1 MGEWIVSLAGTP
13 EGARLAV
20 GLALLAAVM
29 HAAVGAMQK
38 GRFDPWISRAS
49 IDVFYCAAMA
59 PFAWFVVPFPE
70 PHVWPILALAVLV
83 HSVYKL
89 LQAMAY
95 SRADFTVVYPVAR
108 GAGPLVTVIA
118 AGSVF
123 SETLTPLQWVGVLT
137 LVTGI
142 FGLAVYN
149 LAHTPF
155 RRAGLGLATFL
166 AVLTGCAIAGYTT
179 IDAYG
184 VRAASNPFTFL
195 AWLFFLDGFFMPAL
209 VFVKRAGLPDRELA
223 LKLLPHGLIGAAFA
237 ILSFGSIMIATR
249 IHLVGQAA
257 VLRETSIVFAAVIG
271 WVVLKEP
278 VGPRRLTLI
287 GLIAAGA
294 VIVQF
299 GR

>member
-1 MGEWIVSLAGTP
+1 MGEWIVSLAGTT

-29 HAAVGAMQK
+29 HACVAAMQK

-49 IDVFYCAAMA
+49 IDVCYCVLMA
-59 PFAWFVVPFPE
+59 PVAWFVVPFPE
-70 PHVWPILALAVLV
+70 PQLWPVLALAILA
-83 HSVYKL
+83 HSVYKY

-95 SRADFTVVYPVAR
+95 SRAAFTIVYPVAR
-108 GAGPLVTVIA
+108 GTGPLVTVIA
-118 AGSVF
+118 AGIVF
-123 SETLTPLQWVGVLT
+123 NETLAPLQWAGVLT

-149 LAHTPF
+149 LAHTPVD
-155 RRAGLGLATFL
+155 RTALSQALFL
-166 AVLTGCAIAGYTT
+166 AFLTGCTIASYTT

-184 VRAASNPFTFL
+184 VRLTADPFTFL
-195 AWLFFLDGFFMPAL
+195 AWLFFLDGFFIPAAVL
-209 VFVKRAGLPDRELA
+209 LRRADLPDRKLA

-237 ILSFGSIMIATR
+237 VLSFGSIMIATR
-249 IHLVGQAA
+249 IYSVGQAA
-257 VLRETSIVFAAVIG
+257 VLRETSIVFAALIG
-271 WVVLKEP
+271 WVVLKE
-278 VGPRRLTLI
+278 VLGPRRLTLI

-299 GR
+299 GS